1 MYNMEKIPTADDF
14 LNKEYYH
21 IILDSRDTW
30 INVGDI
36 KRAMIEFAKLH
47 VEVAL
52 IAVGNEIIGPAAG
65 SVRDIY
71 PLENIK

>member
-1 MYNMEKIPTADDF
+1 MYNMEKIPTADEF

-47 VEVAL
+47 VEAAL
-52 IAVGNEIIGPAAG
+52 KEADYCRTKECIQKC
-65 SVRDIY
+65 Y
-71 PLENIK
+71 PLDKIE

>member
-1 MYNMEKIPTADDF
+1 MSNNNQIPTALEF
-14 LNKEYYH
+14 LH
-21 IILDSRDTW
+21 RDESGVF
-30 INVGDI
+30 NEVDI
-36 KRAMIEFAKLH
+36 TQAMIEFAKLH